1 MAAVIRDEGGRA
13 RGVTGLMMPAFRNP
27 PERLKHLGKV
37 IGNQLS
43 KLRLPEDMAS
53 SEQSGDSI

>member
-1 MAAVIRDEGGRA
+1 M
-13 RGVTGLMMPAFRNP
+13 GLMMPAFRNP
-27 PERLKHLGKV
+27 PDRLQHLDTV
-37 IGNQLS
+37 IVNQLS